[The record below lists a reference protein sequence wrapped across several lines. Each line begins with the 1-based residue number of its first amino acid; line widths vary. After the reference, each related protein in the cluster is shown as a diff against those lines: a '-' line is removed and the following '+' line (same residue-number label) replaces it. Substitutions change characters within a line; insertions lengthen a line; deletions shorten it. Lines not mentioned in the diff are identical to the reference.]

1 MSETFGQYI
10 RVLRKERGLTQRGLS
25 QMVGFRSLAHLS
37 DIESGKRYPAKKSL
51 GKFAEA
57 LGVTVSDLESRD
69 TRGPVEAA
77 KALFAQRPEMVGA
90 FLKVLAAVQ
99 EMDAEEFVAR
109 VTGRPVAQEA
119 PVVKVSGALTQR
131 LETEPA
137 APLAPVPA
145 VSDFKE
151 EPREDVV
158 PADEVEKIEPV
169 AASVP
174 APSPAQEAPG
184 VAEVRKAAVRRIPA
198 EKASDPAQP
207 TLF

>member
-1 MSETFGQYI
+1 
-10 RVLRKERGLTQRGLS
+10 
-25 QMVGFRSLAHLS
+25 MVGFRSLAHLS

-109 VTGRPVAQEA
+109 VTGG
-119 PVVKVSGALTQR
+119 PVVKEVPPRKALGLPVR
-131 LETEPA
+131 SPVTEPA
-137 APLAPVPA
+137 TPVAAVPVATGDPVPA
-145 VSDFKE
+145 VSEFKE
-151 EPREDVV
+151 EPRGE
-158 PADEVEKIEPV
+158 AGLAYESEKSDIPV
-169 AASVP
+169 HVL
-174 APSPAQEAPG
+174 PSPAVSPAPAE
-184 VAEVRKAAVRRIPA
+184 VAEVAEVKKPAVRRAPA
-198 EKASDPAQP
+198 EKVDNPAQP